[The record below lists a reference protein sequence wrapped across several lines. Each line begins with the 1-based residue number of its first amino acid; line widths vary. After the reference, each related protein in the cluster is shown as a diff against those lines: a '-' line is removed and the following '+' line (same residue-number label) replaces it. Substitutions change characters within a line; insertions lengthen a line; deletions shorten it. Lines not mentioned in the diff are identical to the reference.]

1 MGCFIN
7 TSKSVVYHVGGLA
20 ARGTESGVL
29 LCLDKLYENGY
40 FYALT
45 TFIVLARYIHS
56 SPASLYR

>member
-1 MGCFIN
+1 M
-7 TSKSVVYHVGGLA
+7 GGLA